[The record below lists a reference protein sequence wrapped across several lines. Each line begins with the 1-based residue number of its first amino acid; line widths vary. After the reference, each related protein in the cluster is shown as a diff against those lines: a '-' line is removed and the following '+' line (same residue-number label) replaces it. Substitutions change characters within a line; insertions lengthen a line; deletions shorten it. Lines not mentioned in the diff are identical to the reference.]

1 MKLIIAANW
10 KMNKTRA
17 ETEAFCREIK
27 ARQEDFHDTE
37 VVICPPF
44 TSLEAAGRSLSG
56 SAIKLGAQ
64 NLFWE
69 KAGAFTGE
77 VAPPM
82 LVDLGVQ
89 YVIIGHSE
97 RRHLLGE
104 DDAAVH
110 KKLKAALEHRL
121 RPILCVGETR
131 EERERGETEVVVG
144 TQLRRALEGLDPAL
158 IEELVV
164 AYEPVWAI
172 GTGIAATAADAHRAA
187 TLVREIAAEC
197 LGSAAAE
204 RLRVQYGG
212 SVNAGNIGEFVALPS
227 IDGAL
232 VGGASLAVDSF
243 AALIL
248 SAQEAAR

>member
-1 MKLIIAANW
+1 M
-10 KMNKTRA
+10 
-17 ETEAFCREIK
+17 
-27 ARQEDFHDTE
+27 
-37 VVICPPF
+37 
-44 TSLEAAGRSLSG
+44 
-56 SAIKLGAQ
+56 
-64 NLFWE
+64 
-69 KAGAFTGE
+69 
-77 VAPPM
+77 
-82 LVDLGVQ
+82 
-89 YVIIGHSE
+89 
-97 RRHLLGE
+97 
-104 DDAAVH
+104 
-110 KKLKAALEHRL
+110 KAALEHRL

-144 TQLRRALEGLDPAL
+144 TQLRRALEGWIAL

-172 GTGIAATAADAHRAA
+172 RTGIAATADDAHRAA